1 MFWDKLKQ
9 FGSNFLGL
17 GGKNNSGIGG
27 LVNKARNFIG
37 TGMNFLKS
45 NPVKSIV
52 NSVSEYLPS
61 VGSFYK
67 DVKKYGSI
75 ANNMMNENGLGKMA
89 DRFVKNKVEPTIER
103 ISKTTL
109 DRPPN
114 PFDPIANVDT
124 GNLFA

>member
-17 GGKNNSGIGG
+17 GGKSTGG
-27 LVNKARNFIG
+27 LGGLFNKARNFIG
-37 TGMNFLKS
+37 NGMNLINSKPLK
-45 NPVKSIV
+45 NIV

-75 ANNMMNENGLGKMA
+75 AINLLNENGLNKMA
-89 DRFVKNKVEPTIER
+89 DRFY
-103 ISKTTL
+103 
-109 DRPPN
+109 
-114 PFDPIANVDT
+114 
-124 GNLFA
+124 